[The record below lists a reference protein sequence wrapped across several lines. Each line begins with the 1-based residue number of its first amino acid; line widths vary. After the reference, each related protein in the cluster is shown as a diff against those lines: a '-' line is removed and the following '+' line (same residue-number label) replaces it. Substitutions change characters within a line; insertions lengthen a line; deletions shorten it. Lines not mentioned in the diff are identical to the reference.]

1 MILIFLDLNNGYGEI
16 HKRRFLHFKTW
27 MRIEFCF
34 LVKRIDRSLKNRFA
48 LNRNSNPFSLVTQ
61 VS

>member
-1 MILIFLDLNNGYGEI
+1 
-16 HKRRFLHFKTW
+16 

-34 LVKRIDRSLKNRFA
+34 LVKRIDRSLKKRFA